1 MNILWFTNSA
11 CGSIRRFSE
20 SVKSGGWMISLEDE
34 IKKCS
39 NINLSVAYIS
49 TTKENSFKYD
59 GVTYYPIWKKN
70 PRNKIKRVLSRFTSY
85 EKQDSMLLPKLLKA
99 VDIAK
104 PDLIHIHGTEECYGL
119 IQDVI
124 KDIPIVFSIQGLIA
138 PYKEKYFSG
147 MTFVDVKKYEKYI
160 EKIRQVSVVND
171 YKSFCYRSEREK
183 HYLANANYVLGR
195 TFWDRNCTLALNPKR
210 KYFIVNEILS
220 DCFYHKRWNK
230 STFGDTIKLVSTIS
244 GGIYKG
250 FETVLKTADLL
261 SKYTDLKFEWHIAG
275 YTEQAKWVKIAE
287 KITRLNSSDYPIKFH
302 GRIDAEDLSN
312 LLISS
317 DIYIHVSHIE
327 NSPNSV
333 CEAML
338 LGMPIIASFAGG
350 TSSLLENGK
359 EGLLY
364 QDGDSFVLAGAI
376 INLCKDPQYAVNLGA
391 SAYKIAH
398 YRHDKERV
406 VKELLDGYKSII
418 NDFYL

>member
-1 MNILWFTNSA
+1 M
-11 CGSIRRFSE
+11 
-20 SVKSGGWMISLEDE
+20 
-34 IKKCS
+34 
-39 NINLSVAYIS
+39 
-49 TTKENSFKYD
+49 
-59 GVTYYPIWKKN
+59 
-70 PRNKIKRVLSRFTSY
+70 
-85 EKQDSMLLPKLLKA
+85 
-99 VDIAK
+99 
-104 PDLIHIHGTEECYGL
+104 
-119 IQDVI
+119 
-124 KDIPIVFSIQGLIA
+124 
-138 PYKEKYFSG
+138 
-147 MTFVDVKKYEKYI
+147 
-160 EKIRQVSVVND
+160 
-171 YKSFCYRSEREK
+171 
-183 HYLANANYVLGR
+183 
-195 TFWDRNCTLALNPKR
+195 
-210 KYFIVNEILS
+210 
-220 DCFYHKRWNK
+220 
-230 STFGDTIKLVSTIS
+230 VSTIS